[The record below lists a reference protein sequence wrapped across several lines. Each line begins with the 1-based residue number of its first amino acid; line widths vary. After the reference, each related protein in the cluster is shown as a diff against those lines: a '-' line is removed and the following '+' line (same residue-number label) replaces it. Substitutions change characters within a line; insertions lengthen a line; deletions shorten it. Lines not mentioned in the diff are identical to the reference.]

1 MKSRITV
8 FSYKYFD
15 KLLMVIIYEDV
26 SAQPLMNAINLERQL
41 LFGIVAARQLKF

>member
-1 MKSRITV
+1 MKNSNTIIII
-8 FSYKYFD
+8 
-15 KLLMVIIYEDV
+15 IIYEDV